1 VHIVLFGDSIFD
13 NACYVGGGLDV
24 IAHLRRLLPEG
35 VKATLLARDGDVIR
49 DVERQLRNVPSDATH
64 FVVSIGGNDALAE
77 AHILSTGVRSIAEA
91 LVKVSSIRDEFASQY
106 RAMLDVVM
114 RRQLPTAICT
124 IYDGAADSEMQQR
137 VNTTALAI
145 FNDVIS
151 REAAIRGLPLIDL
164 RVICNDP
171 GDYANPIEPSV
182 QGGAKIARAIAGVVI
197 GKRGGP

>member
-1 VHIVLFGDSIFD
+1 
-13 NACYVGGGLDV
+13 
-24 IAHLRRLLPEG
+24 
-35 VKATLLARDGDVIR
+35 
-49 DVERQLRNVPSDATH
+49 
-64 FVVSIGGNDALAE
+64 
-77 AHILSTGVRSIAEA
+77 
-91 LVKVSSIRDEFASQY
+91 
-106 RAMLDVVM
+106 
-114 RRQLPTAICT
+114 
-124 IYDGAADSEMQQR
+124 MQQR